1 MNECDGCNGI
11 QWNESMEGHMERV
24 GEPKHESV
32 VEERKRMISFVVSET
47 EAHSLHVSKQ
57 HKGTFEIKSRVE

>member
-1 MNECDGCNGI
+1 
-11 QWNESMEGHMERV
+11 MEGRMERV

-32 VEERKRMISFVVSET
+32 VEERKRRISFVVSET

-57 HKGTFEIKSRVE
+57 HKGTYEKKSRVE